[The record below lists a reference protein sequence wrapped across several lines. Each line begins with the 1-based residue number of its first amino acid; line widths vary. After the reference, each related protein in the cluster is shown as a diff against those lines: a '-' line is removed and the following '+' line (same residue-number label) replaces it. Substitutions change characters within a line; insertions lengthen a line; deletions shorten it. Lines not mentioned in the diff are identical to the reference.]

1 VTARR
6 LSPEVE
12 SLYLEPLPPE
22 EFERR
27 VRASLG
33 ELEGSE
39 LENLQELIGWFRRR
53 YPTAKERLSYARRA
67 YARWVRA
74 AGRDRQAEPPSD

>member
-1 VTARR
+1 MTAQK

-12 SLYLEPLPPE
+12 RLYLDPLPPE

-27 VRASLG
+27 VRASLA
-33 ELEGSE
+33 ELEGPE
-39 LENLQELIGWFRRR
+39 LENLQELIAWFQRR

-74 AGRDRQAEPPSD
+74 TGQAR